1 MNAFRER
8 LFKAKDVDKEKEA
21 PDDEEAKEENVN
33 TIKADS
39 FKAILTHK
47 LEVDDEIKQKVIDAN
62 VADNERY
69 GKKFIQLFCLF
80 DLSLVYQTFKILFRY
95 I

>member
-1 MNAFRER
+1 MFQFLIQTLELLNAFRER

-21 PDDEEAKEENVN
+21 STDEEAKDKKEENV
-33 TIKADS
+33 DS
-39 FKAILTHK
+39 DKTDSLKAILTHK

-69 GKKFIQLFCLF
+69 GKI
-80 DLSLVYQTFKILFRY
+80 
-95 I
+95 

>member
-33 TIKADS
+33 TTKADS

-69 GKKFIQLFCLF
+69 GKKFILLFCSF
-80 DLSLVYQTFKILFRY
+80 DVSLVYTICIILFRY